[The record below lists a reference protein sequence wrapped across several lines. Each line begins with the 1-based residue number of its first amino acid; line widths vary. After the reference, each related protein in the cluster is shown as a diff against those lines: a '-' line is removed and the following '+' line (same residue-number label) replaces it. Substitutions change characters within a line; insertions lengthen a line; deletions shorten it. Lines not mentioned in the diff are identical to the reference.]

1 MRAPSRLPAR
11 FVNAYLRGNR
21 EPGADAL
28 LRIASAAGLKL
39 EVAERRP
46 PVDPER
52 ASKILDQVLGL
63 ARRCPT
69 ARGRR
74 LAYPPLKD
82 RLAEA
87 GFEMNAELVEKL
99 LAIHEALKAGS
110 LPHAFGG
117 AIALAYC
124 VQEPRGT
131 RDLDVNIFVDAEKAA
146 EVLAA
151 LPEGV
156 RVEEGDVEKVS
167 PGWPDPPLLGWRP
180 RRRIPQQPPSPRG
193 GRERGRLGRHAGDAD
208 PVLDCASLVI
218 FKSFF
223 ARTKDWGDIEEV
235 ALATPEDVDAAVKA
249 VAGLVGEDDPSYRRL
264 AEISAANPP

>member
-1 MRAPSRLPAR
+1 
-11 FVNAYLRGNR
+11 
-21 EPGADAL
+21 
-28 LRIASAAGLKL
+28 
-39 EVAERRP
+39 
-46 PVDPER
+46 
-52 ASKILDQVLGL
+52 
-63 ARRCPT
+63 
-69 ARGRR
+69 
-74 LAYPPLKD
+74 
-82 RLAEA
+82 
-87 GFEMNAELVEKL
+87 MNAELVEKL
-99 LAIHEALKAGS
+99 LAIHAALRSSS

-131 RDLDVNIFVDAEKAA
+131 RDLDVNIFIDTGRAA

-156 RVEEGDVEKVS
+156 RVEEGDVEKVARDGQTRLFWDGV
-167 PGWPDPPLLGWRP
+167 PVDVFLNNLPLHEEVANGVVWVDMQGTQ
-180 RRRIPQQPPSPRG
+180 I
-193 GRERGRLGRHAGDAD
+193 

-235 ALATPEDVDAAVKA
+235 ALAAPGDVAAATEA
-249 VAGLVGEDDPSYRRL
+249 VGGLVGHDDASFKRL